1 MRAVV
6 GCAIVSVWLAVSL
19 FGAGRAE
26 GRLPVPK
33 FGEPTCEE
41 QCRLER
47 ARDDIACDA
56 GPLIGVG
63 DRALCHEA
71 VRARHDVCLRI
82 CED

>member
-6 GCAIVSVWLAVSL
+6 GCAILSVLLAV
-19 FGAGRAE
+19 AGRAD
-26 GRLPVPK
+26 GRLPLPH

-41 QCRLER
+41 QCRLES
-47 ARDDIACDA
+47 ARDDAACD
-56 GPLIGVG
+56 GEVSRDG

>member
-6 GCAIVSVWLAVSL
+6 GCAIVSVLLAV
-19 FGAGRAE
+19 AGRAD
-26 GRLPVPK
+26 GRLPLPK

-41 QCRLER
+41 QCRIER
-47 ARDDIACDA
+47 ARDDAACDDRE
-56 GPLIGVG
+56 LRES
-63 DRALCHEA
+63 DRAVCHDA